1 MANDYGFSERRN
13 KGKVK
18 KKENRK
24 YPYKKGG
31 RERTTKDEKSGK

>member
-1 MANDYGFSERRN
+1 MADDYGFSERRN

-31 RERTTKDEKSGK
+31 GKRTVNDEKSGK